1 VRAEKPALVVDNA
14 GKRVFLNGTEVKLSP
29 KEYELV
35 RLLASEPGRVFS
47 NEEILQAV
55 WTGRHWATAQDVKQY
70 IYFVRKKLE
79 ADPENPQFIVT
90 VRGFGY
96 KLKLD

>member
-1 VRAEKPALVVDNA
+1 VRDKKPALVVDNTS
-14 GKRVFLNGTEVKLSP
+14 KRVFLNGAEVKLSP

-55 WTGRHWATAQDVKQY
+55 WTGRRWATAQDVKQY

-79 ADPENPQFIVT
+79 ADPENPQFIIT

-96 KLKLD
+96 KLTLD